1 MKGIS
6 SLSVVSSHPLIAIF
20 LSLTSAP
27 RMIFFRT
34 ELGDPG
40 SEYFRILHSDASARN
55 HLRTTF
61 ESNFQVSFLF
71 QSASKINYQRSTC
84 RQFFVG
90 VNVIIASGLFIS

>member
-6 SLSVVSSHPLIAIF
+6 SLSVVSSHRLSRFFIF
-20 LSLTSAP
+20 DVCSEDD
-27 RMIFFRT
+27 FFRT

-71 QSASKINYQRSTC
+71 QSASKSIISEVRVANRSNI
-84 RQFFVG
+84 R
-90 VNVIIASGLFIS
+90 